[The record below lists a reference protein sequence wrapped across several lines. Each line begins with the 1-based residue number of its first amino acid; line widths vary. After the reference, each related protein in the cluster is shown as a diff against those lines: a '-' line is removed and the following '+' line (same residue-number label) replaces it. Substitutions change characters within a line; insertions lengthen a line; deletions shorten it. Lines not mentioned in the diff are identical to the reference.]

1 MDSGEAA
8 LHDSALIYSVGAII
22 DRDMVHTK
30 LPSLAS
36 YVRTLVSVAGHIFGH
51 YSSWVKIDHHPFR
64 RVPHHWLDV

>member
-8 LHDSALIYSVGAII
+8 LHDSTLIYSVGSII

-36 YVRTLVSVAGHIFGH
+36 YVRTLVSVAGH
-51 YSSWVKIDHHPFR
+51 SSGGRSMIG
-64 RVPHHWLDV
+64 